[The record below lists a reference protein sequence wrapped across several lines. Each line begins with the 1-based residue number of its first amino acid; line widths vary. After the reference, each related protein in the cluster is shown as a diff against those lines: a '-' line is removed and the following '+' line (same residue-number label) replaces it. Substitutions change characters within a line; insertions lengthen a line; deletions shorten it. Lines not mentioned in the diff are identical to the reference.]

1 MDQRDVIVVGGGHQ
15 GLTVAAFLARAGKT
29 VTVLEAAPIVGGFA
43 TTEEMFEKA
52 PGFRST
58 PNAID
63 LFAGMIPPS
72 VFHDLELHRYGF
84 QTYVCDPYCTY
95 LGPNGESIAQ
105 WRDIDRT
112 AREIARYSRR
122 DAASYQKFATILGEA
137 WNAFLPYLVGHPKH
151 VAPKTIGQIAWR
163 ALRAR
168 KSLAPAVRILLSS
181 PEAVLEEWFERDEVK
196 IILGTWA
203 VATGQVPLDTPG
215 YAAGMAMAT
224 LSHRWGCYRA
234 VGGMGAVTGAL
245 ARCLEAH
252 GGEIRVNTPVES
264 VLTDGPSAYGVRT
277 VSGEELRAGQVIGA
291 VDPQNLFSKLV
302 DPSLIP
308 EKTEAEL
315 RAMTVC
321 GKNITY
327 FTGHAALSERP
338 TLPRHGREDEL
349 LRAGYTM
356 LVPSYDSLKIAIAD
370 SMAGRLSEH
379 PPIWLSFASVLDR
392 TLVPEGSSGESMYF
406 MTPACPFDL
415 EDGED
420 WSTAKERNFARCFD
434 IVDSYAVGVKEH
446 AIDTAAV
453 SPYEM
458 ARWTT
463 KGHACHIDMPLT
475 QMGPWRPTPSLS
487 GYKTPIEGLWHV
499 SAGAHPMPSVNGWAG
514 RAAAAAILKE
524 PARATPYVSRPAS
537 EKPPLVSV

>member
-1 MDQRDVIVVGGGHQ
+1 
-15 GLTVAAFLARAGKT
+15 
-29 VTVLEAAPIVGGFA
+29 
-43 TTEEMFEKA
+43 
-52 PGFRST
+52 
-58 PNAID
+58 
-63 LFAGMIPPS
+63 
-72 VFHDLELHRYGF
+72 
-84 QTYVCDPYCTY
+84 
-95 LGPNGESIAQ
+95 
-105 WRDIDRT
+105 
-112 AREIARYSRR
+112 
-122 DAASYQKFATILGEA
+122 
-137 WNAFLPYLVGHPKH
+137 
-151 VAPKTIGQIAWR
+151 
-163 ALRAR
+163 
-168 KSLAPAVRILLSS
+168 
-181 PEAVLEEWFERDEVK
+181 VLEEWFERDEVK

-234 VGGMGAVTGAL
+234 YGGMGAVTGAL

-252 GGEIRVNTPVES
+252 GGEIRVDTPVAS
-264 VLTDGPSAYGVRT
+264 ILTDGPSAHGVRT
-277 VSGEELRAGQVIGA
+277 AAGEELRAGHVIAA
-291 VDPQNLFSKLV
+291 VDPVNLFEKLV
-302 DPSLIP
+302 DPALIG

-327 FTGHAALSERP
+327 FTGHAALSQRP
-338 TLPRHGREDEL
+338 TLPKHGREDEL

-356 LVPSYDSLKIAIAD
+356 LVPSYASLKQSIAE
-370 SMAGRLSEH
+370 SMRGELSEN

-406 MTPACPFDL
+406 MTPSCPFDL
-415 EDGED
+415 ASGED
-420 WSTAKERNFARCFD
+420 WSTAKERNLARCLD
-434 IVDSYAVGVKEH
+434 IIDSYAVGVKEH
-446 AIDTAAV
+446 ALDTAAV

-499 SAGAHPMPSVNGWAG
+499 SAGSHPMPAVNGWAG
-514 RAAAAAILKE
+514 RTAAAALLKE
-524 PARATPYVSRPAS
+524 PARPVPYVSRPPA
-537 EKPPLVSV
+537 ERPPLVSV